1 MKARKQYLWISAL
14 MSYGFL
20 LYFTA
25 SAIYRID
32 VANLE
37 AYQLIFLGTALE
49 ISVFLFEIPTGILAD
64 LKSRKLSIF
73 IGLFIVSLG
82 LLLETSTTLFWVI
95 FLSQSLWGFG
105 YTFISGA
112 LSAWVSDE
120 TSNVDIEQT
129 FVKAAKY
136 RKAAVVLGILSAAV
150 LGSISV
156 RGAMAFSGVL
166 FFGLSAYVFFFVR
179 EDLFVPVKHHA
190 SVIKNYGIQLIHGL
204 KHIWSSK
211 ILRILWVV
219 IFLLGLYSEGIDRLN
234 ELFILDEI
242 GFRQIFAHVE
252 PIWIT
257 SIVAL
262 TIAVL
267 GFGIL
272 SIVERHVHKAKYAY
286 TWLIYFTITMIG
298 GLLIFTYMSS
308 AYLAVSG
315 FIVFQIV
322 REAKEPL
329 MELIQVRETPI
340 AIKATVLSTMSQTDA
355 IGQLISGPLM
365 AWISFQY
372 TIQTSFLTATVIIGV
387 VLIFLVIL
395 KWFSNHRKQIAIQG
409 DEYDKINKTYNK
421 S

>member
-1 MKARKQYLWISAL
+1 MKAKKQFLMISAI

-25 SAIYRID
+25 SVIYRID
-32 VANLE
+32 VVKLE
-37 AYQLIFLGTALE
+37 PYQLIFLGFALE

-64 LKSRKLSIF
+64 LKSRKLSIL

-82 LLLETSTTLFWVI
+82 LFLEASTTTFWII
-95 FLSQSLWGFG
+95 FASQTLWGFG

-120 TSNVDIEQT
+120 TQNIGVEQT

-136 RKAAVVLGILSAAV
+136 RKAAVVLGILSAGL

-156 RGAMAFSGVL
+156 RGAMVFSGLL
-166 FFGLSAYVFFFVR
+166 FLGLSGYVVFFVK
-179 EDLFVPVKHHA
+179 EELFVPVNHHT
-190 SVIKNYGIQLIHGL
+190 SVIKSYGIQLLHGI
-204 KHIWSSK
+204 KHIWNSK

-219 IFLLGLYSEGIDRLN
+219 IFLLGLFSEGIDRLN
-234 ELFILDEI
+234 EVFILDEI
-242 GFRQIFAHVE
+242 GFREIFSNVS

-262 TIAVL
+262 IIAIL
-267 GFGIL
+267 GFLVL
-272 SIVERHVHKAKYAY
+272 SIVEKHVHKTSYAY
-286 TWLIYFTITMIG
+286 NWLIYFTITMIG
-298 GLLIFTYMSS
+298 GLLIFTYMDS
-308 AYLAVSG
+308 AYIAVSG

-322 REAKEPL
+322 REAKDPL
-329 MELIQVRETPI
+329 IELIQVRETPV

-355 IGQLISGPLM
+355 IGQLVSGPLM

-372 TIQTSFLTATVIIGV
+372 SMQSAFLIATIIIGII
-387 VLIFLVIL
+387 LLFLL
-395 KWFSNHRKQIAIQG
+395 QLRWTSSHRNAK
-409 DEYDKINKTYNK
+409 
-421 S
+421 

>member
-1 MKARKQYLWISAL
+1 MNARKQYLWISAL

-32 VANLE
+32 VALLE
-37 AYQLIFLGTALE
+37 PYQLIFLGTALE
-49 ISVFLFEIPTGILAD
+49 VSVFLFEIPTGILAD

-82 LLLETSTTLFWVI
+82 LFLETSTTTFWVI

-120 TSNVDIEQT
+120 TRNEEIEQT

-136 RKAAVVLGILSAAV
+136 RKAAIVLGILSAA
-150 LGSISV
+150 LIGSISV
-156 RGAMAFSGVL
+156 RWAMAFSGIL
-166 FFGLSAYVFFFVR
+166 FMGLSIYVFIFVK
-179 EDLFVPVKHHA
+179 EHLFVPVNHHT
-190 SVIKNYGIQLIHGL
+190 SMIKSYFIQLINGA
-204 KHIWSSK
+204 KHIWKSK
-211 ILRILWVV
+211 ILRVLWIV

-234 ELFILDEI
+234 EIFILDEI
-242 GFRQIFAHVE
+242 GFREILNGVS

-262 TIAVL
+262 SIALL
-267 GFGIL
+267 GFLLL
-272 SIVERHVHKAKYAY
+272 SIVEKHVHKAKYAY
-286 TWLIYFTITMIG
+286 TWLIYFTIMMIG
-298 GLLIFTYMSS
+298 GLLIFTYMES
-308 AYLAVSG
+308 AYIAVSG

-329 MELIQVRETPI
+329 IELIQVRETPI

-372 TIQTSFLTATVIIGV
+372 SMQSAFLIATIIICV
-387 VLIFLVIL
+387 VLFFLMIL
-395 KWFSNHRKQIAIQG
+395 KWFSNHREISI
-409 DEYDKINKTYNK
+409 
-421 S
+421 

>member
-1 MKARKQYLWISAL
+1 MKERNQYLWISAL

-32 VANLE
+32 VAMLKPYE
-37 AYQLIFLGTALE
+37 LIFLGTALE
-49 ISVFLFEIPTGILAD
+49 ISIFLFEIPTGILAD

-82 LLLETSTTLFWVI
+82 LFLETSSTLFWVI

-120 TSNVDIEQT
+120 TKNEGIEQT

-136 RKAAVVLGILSAAV
+136 KKAAVVLGIFSAAMI
-150 LGSISV
+150 GSVSV
-156 RGAMAFSGVL
+156 RGAMIFSGML
-166 FFGLSAYVFFFVR
+166 FFGLSIYVFFFVK
-179 EDLFVPVKHHA
+179 EQLFVPVNHHT
-190 SVIKNYGIQLIHGL
+190 SVVKSYGIQLIKGA
-204 KHIWSSK
+204 KHIWKNK
-211 ILRILWVV
+211 ILRVFWVV
-219 IFLLGLYSEGIDRLN
+219 VFLLGLYSEGIDRLN

-242 GFRQIFAHVE
+242 GLRNTLNQVS

-257 SIVAL
+257 SIVAMM
-262 TIAVL
+262 IALL
-267 GFGIL
+267 GFVLL
-272 SIVERHVHKAKYAY
+272 SIVEKHVHKAKYAY
-286 TWLIYFTITMIG
+286 TWLIYFTMMMIG
-298 GLLIFTYMSS
+298 GLLIFTYLDS
-308 AYLAVSG
+308 AYIAVSG

-329 MELIQVRETPI
+329 MELILVRETPT

-365 AWISFQY
+365 AWISFQFSM
-372 TIQTSFLTATVIIGV
+372 QSAFLTATMIIGV
-387 VLIFLVIL
+387 ALIFLVLL
-395 KWFSNHRKQIAIQG
+395 KWFSNHREISKG
-409 DEYDKINKTYNK
+409 SEYV
-421 S
+421 